1 MTRRRVLIVQPSF
14 QPPGGGHGVAAW
26 MLEAL
31 RGCHHVGVLT
41 WEPLDL
47 DAMNRFYGTSVQ
59 KADVTIEPLARWI
72 RTAFDLVPSPIA
84 SLKYSLLLQAAAK
97 IAGRYDLCVSVNN
110 EADFRRPGVQYIH
123 YPYYQRPRPG
133 TDLRW
138 FHGLPALL
146 ARLLLVGRPA
156 GGFLGS
162 PNEAEPDADQLR
174 LDGSHGAALARHPVT
189 NALSSCSGSLPE
201 RAVGRKTPGVSLHR
215 TIRSREGARPGDRHR
230 GPREARGS

>member
-26 MLEAL
+26 MLQAL
-31 RGCHHVGVLT
+31 RGRHHVGVLT

-72 RTAFDLVPSPIA
+72 RTALDLVPSPSA

-97 IAGRYDLCVSVNN
+97 VAGRYDLCVSVNN

-138 FHGLPALL
+138 FHGLPSLL
-146 ARLLLVGRPA
+146 GAYYWSVDRLAGFSAARMK
-156 GGFLGS
+156 
-162 PNEAEPDADQLR
+162 EPDADQLR
-174 LDGSHGAALARHPVT
+174 LDRRMVQRLHGISSRTLYPPVPP
-189 NALSSCSGSLPE
+189 SSRTC
-201 RAVGRKTPGVSLHR
+201 PG
-215 TIRSREGARPGDRHR
+215 RPGAMGFSASADSLRKR
-230 GPREARGS
+230 SSTG